1 MMGGAMGGAMGYGAQ
16 QGGRGGASVIMV
28 DSNSMKDH
36 LLQQKL
42 RFNALLGVDSF

>member
-1 MMGGAMGGAMGYGAQ
+1 MMGAGGMMNAAAM
-16 QGGRGGASVIMV
+16 QGGRGGMGGVMV
-28 DSNSMKDH
+28 DSASMKDH